1 MKKISFAA
9 LAALVSLSVPHT
21 AQAQGWPSSYG
32 GVMLQ
37 GFYWDSY
44 KASAWTKLEK
54 QVENF
59 KGYFDLVWVPQSAY
73 TGGSTSMGYDP
84 LYYFNQKSSFG
95 TEDELRSM
103 IATFKEN
110 GIGTIADVVV
120 NHRKNVSTWFDF
132 PAETYNGVTYQMT
145 STDIVADDDGGA
157 TATEAAS
164 AGVTLSGNND
174 EGEDWSGMRDLDHK
188 STNVQNC
195 VTAYVKFLKD
205 DLGYTGFRYDMVKG
219 FAGSHVADYN
229 DAAGVEYSVGEY
241 WDGNASTVKTWIN
254 NASKKSAAF
263 DFPFRYTVRDAVN
276 NSNWSNLGNSSVM
289 SDADYRQYAVTFVEN
304 HDTEYRSSSEQQ
316 DPITADTLAVNAFL
330 LAMPGT
336 PCVFY
341 KHYLA
346 YPEEIKAMIDV
357 RKAAGVTNTST
368 YANYRNSTAYFANTV
383 YGDNGTLLVFVGSG
397 YSEPASNRYVK
408 VLSGYHYAM
417 YLTPATEVAFADK
430 PSGQYTESFQTTL
443 TAVSATSG
451 AQLVYTTNGTTP
463 TASNGTVV
471 DSGTQI
477 TIDGSTTLKVGL
489 LVGSS
494 VTSTIERTYTF
505 VDAEEEDEITYETPD
520 EGYTFTAYF
529 IAPTSWASDDDCYAW
544 VWTSTENYTGGS
556 WPGDNEHVYR
566 IGQASDGGYIWQWC
580 YYGTLT
586 ATPTGIIFNNG
597 SSGVGTNQTKDM
609 TFTNG
614 GWYNMSTTTANA
626 SLGITTTSATAT
638 SAADGWYTMQG
649 VRIAKPTQRGVYI
662 HDGKKV
668 VVN

>member
-1 MKKISFAA
+1 MFPTLQAA
-9 LAALVSLSVPHT
+9 AATSE
-21 AQAQGWPSSYG
+21 GWPDAYG

-54 QVENF
+54 QAENF
-59 KGYFDLVWVPQSAY
+59 KGYFDLIWVPQSAY
-73 TGGSTSMGYDP
+73 TGGSQSMGYDI

-95 TEDELRSM
+95 TEDELLSM
-103 IATFKEN
+103 ISTFKEN

-132 PAETYNGVTYQMT
+132 PAETYNGVTYQMK

-164 AGVTLSGNND
+164 EGVTLSSNND
-174 EGEDWSGMRDLDHK
+174 EGEGWSGMRDLDHQ
-188 STNVQNC
+188 SENVQNC

-205 DLGYTGFRYDMVKG
+205 DMGYTGFRYDMVKG
-219 FAGSHVADYN
+219 FAGSHVAEYN

-254 NASKKSAAF
+254 NASMKSAAF
-263 DFPFRYTVRDAVN
+263 DFPFRYTVRDAIN
-276 NSNWSNLGNSSVM
+276 NSDWTKLANSSVM
-289 SDADYRQYAVTFVEN
+289 SDASYRRYAVTFVEN
-304 HDTEYRSSSEQQ
+304 HDTEYRSASESQ
-316 DPITADTLAVNAFL
+316 DPIYSDTLAANAFL

-357 RKAAGVTNTST
+357 RKAAGITNTST
-368 YANYRNSTAYFANTV
+368 YVNFAKNANYYVVRVSGNQYLMV
-383 YGDNGTLLVFVGSG
+383 VVGSDVDT
-397 YSEPASNRYVK
+397 YTPSTSTYTE
-408 VLSGYHYAM
+408 VLSGYHYKY
-417 YLTPATEVAFADK
+417 YLAKAAEVAFADK

-451 AQLVYTTNGTTP
+451 AQLVYTTDGTTP
-463 TASNGTVV
+463 TASNGTKVA
-471 DSGTQI
+471 SGTAIDI
-477 TIDGSTTLKVGL
+477 TASCTLKVGL
-489 LVGSS
+489 LVSGS

-505 VDAEEEDEITYETPD
+505 VDPEEEEEVTFETP
-520 EGYTFTAYF
+520 EAGYTFTAYF
-529 IAPTSWASDDDCYAW
+529 IAPTTWDSDDDCYAW
-544 VWTSTENYTGGS
+544 VWNGSTNYTGGE

-566 IGQASDGGYIWQWC
+566 IGQTEDGAYIWQWC
-580 YYGTLT
+580 YYGSVTT
-586 ATPTGIIFNNG
+586 TPAYIIFNNA
-597 SSGVGTNQTKDM
+597 SSGTGNQTANM

-614 GWYNMSTTTANA
+614 GWYNISTTA
-626 SLGITTTSATAT
+626 SDPTLGISTVATDNAAT
-638 SAADGWYTMQG
+638 SNAWYTLQG
-649 VRIAKPTQRGVYI
+649 VQIDEPTQRGIYI
-662 HDGKKV
+662 HGGKKV
-668 VVN
+668 VVK